1 MLKFRPTAALV
12 LIPAAAVCVGALSGT
27 AAAARPTPAERAGS
41 APPAA
46 RPAAETSPAI
56 LRLAATKHY
65 GQPGNASGFSVII
78 ATGARQAWTFG
89 GTNPGGPSTPIAARW
104 DGSSLTP
111 SALPSGLTG
120 FINDASAPA
129 ANDVWAAGQYGRY
142 VLHWDGKV
150 WHIARRWPSGQITG
164 LTAISAGD
172 VWVFGT
178 SITGSRLVGT
188 WHFDGRSWA
197 PVRGQAGSIYRASAV
212 SHTDIWAIAA
222 TSNADILLRYDGRAW
237 SRVRTGPVFNGAQP
251 QDILA
256 VSNRDVWM
264 AGNEVSRDGTPR
276 LVLAHWNGSR
286 WSRLASGLSAWVG
299 QLAPGPH
306 CDVLLTATPA
316 NAVATG
322 LILHASP
329 HGWGTTI
336 VVADGLGSG
345 VSDVALVP
353 RTSLLWA
360 TGGILTRLGGEAAI
374 WSGPM
379 ARADHHAD
387 DNLP

>member
-1 MLKFRPTAALV
+1 MLKFRPTAALALV
-12 LIPAAAVCVGALSGT
+12 PAAAVCLGAFSCT
-27 AAAARPTPAERAGS
+27 SAAARPAPAESPGNAT
-41 APPAA
+41 PAA
-46 RPAAETSPAI
+46 RPTADTGPAV

-78 ATGARQAWTFG
+78 ATGAGQAWAFG

-104 DGSSLTP
+104 NGTSLTSSP
-111 SALPSGLTG
+111 LPGGLTG

-142 VLHWDGKV
+142 VLHWNGKG

-164 LTAISAGD
+164 LNAISAND

-188 WHFDGRSWA
+188 WHFDGRSWT
-197 PVRGQAGSIYRASAV
+197 PVPGPAGSIYRASAV

-222 TSNADILLRYDGRAW
+222 TSNADIILRYNGRTW
-237 SRVRTGPVFNGAQP
+237 WRVRVGPVFNGAQP

-264 AGNEVSRDGTPR
+264 AGNEVSPDGTPR

-286 WSRLASGLSAWVG
+286 WSRLASGLSAWAG

-306 CDVLLTATPA
+306 GDVLLTATPA
-316 NAVATG
+316 NAAATG

-329 HGWGTTI
+329 YGWGTAI

-353 RTSLLWA
+353 RTSSLWA
-360 TGGILTRLGGEAAI
+360 TGGILTRLGGEAAV

-379 ARADHHAD
+379 ARADHDAG
-387 DNLP
+387 DNA